1 MMSVVLTAAT
11 PTGDPEWVERLRELH
26 LLTALRIVVIIL
38 VAWFVSFVA
47 TRLVTRFWR
56 GLHRAQD
63 RVISRSDLERTEQ
76 RRKTITAVVR
86 STIGALVWL
95 TAAVTVIGELG
106 VNLGAFVATATVIG
120 GALAFGA
127 QTIVRD
133 LLAGFFMI
141 AESQFAVGD
150 YVDAGVA
157 AGVVDRVSL
166 RVTRL
171 VDDEGRV
178 WYLPNGQI
186 VLLAN
191 LSQGNGAASVDVTV
205 GIDDDLRQLGA
216 RLVGLANSLA
226 ADPEIAAMVAG
237 PARFV
242 GVEELHPDRA
252 VLRVQIPCR
261 PAAQGAVR
269 RAFLSVVADAER
281 RGALR
286 PVDIQHGDDN
296 DGPAD
301 GGPTGGGAGE
311 GGLA

>member
-1 MMSVVLTAAT
+1 MIAALIRAT
-11 PTGDPEWVERLRELH
+11 QPTDDPRWVERLRELH
-26 LLTALRIVVIIL
+26 LLTALRIVLIVV
-38 VAWFVSFVA
+38 VAWLVSFA
-47 TRLVTRFWR
+47 LTRAVTRFWR

-63 RVISRSDLERTEQ
+63 RMISRGDLERLEQ
-76 RRKTITAVVR
+76 RRTTITAVVR
-86 STIGALVWL
+86 STIAALVWL
-95 TAAVTVIGELG
+95 TATVTVIGELG
-106 VNLGAFVATATVIG
+106 VNLGAFVATATIIG

-150 YVDAGVA
+150 YVDAGFA

-178 WYLPNGQI
+178 WYVPNGQ
-186 VLLAN
+186 VTRLAN

-205 GIDDDLRQLGA
+205 GVDDDLRQVGG
-216 RLVGLANSLA
+216 RLVDLANSLSR
-226 ADPEIAAMVAG
+226 DPSIASMVAG

-242 GVEELHPDRA
+242 GVEELHPDCA
-252 VLRVQIPCR
+252 VLRVQIPCS

-269 RAFLSVVADAER
+269 RAFLCVVADAKR
-281 RGALR
+281 MGALR
-286 PVDIQHGDDN
+286 NVDISGEDE
-296 DGPAD
+296 GRRAPEAPPGLGTELPPA
-301 GGPTGGGAGE
+301 
-311 GGLA
+311 

>member
-1 MMSVVLTAAT
+1 MLAVVLTAAT
-11 PTGDPEWVERLRELH
+11 PAGDPAWVERLRELH
-26 LLTALRIVVIIL
+26 LLTALRIVVIVV
-38 VAWFVSFVA
+38 VAWLVSFIA

-95 TAAVTVIGELG
+95 TAAVTIIGELG

-171 VDDEGRV
+171 VDDQGRV

-186 VLLAN
+186 TNLAN
-191 LSQGNGAASVDVTV
+191 LSQWNGAASVDITV
-205 GIDDDLRQLGA
+205 GIHDDLRQQGA
-216 RLVGLANSLA
+216 RLVSLA
-226 ADPEIAAMVAG
+226 DSLGGDPEIAPMMAG
-237 PARFV
+237 PAKFV
-242 GVEELHPDRA
+242 GVEELHADRA

-281 RGALR
+281 RGALQL
-286 PVDIQHGDDN
+286 VDIPPDHDT
-296 DGPAD
+296 DGLPDGRPA
-301 GGPTGGGAGE
+301 PNGE
-311 GGLA
+311 GDPA